1 MFFEDLLGYPLIP
14 ALRAF
19 HFYVPGQNGCS
30 KFKFEVLENRDFF
43 SSFEVGHKGL
53 ICKHDSEIIG
63 FIIFSPINPEAHI
76 LSISVTKKI
85 QSKGV
90 GSLLLQSML
99 DQCAAMKYKKIF
111 LEVRTSNLQAINF
124 YQKFGFSKDAIR
136 DNYYTDNSEDA
147 LLMSLSI

>member
-1 MFFEDLLGYPLIP
+1 MSIDDLKEAYKIE
-14 ALRAF
+14 
-19 HFYVPGQNGCS
+19 C
-30 KFKFEVLENRDFF
+30 EVNPSPWKYETFL

-99 DQCAAMKYKKIF
+99 DQCAAMNYKKIF

-124 YQKFGFSKDAIR
+124 YKKFGFSKDAIR

>member
-1 MFFEDLLGYPLIP
+1 MGIDHLEEAYKIE
-14 ALRAF
+14 
-19 HFYVPGQNGCS
+19 C
-30 KFKFEVLENRDFF
+30 EVNPSPWKYETFL

-53 ICKHDSEIIG
+53 ICKHNSEIIG

-76 LSISVTKKI
+76 LSISVIKKI

-90 GSLLLQSML
+90 GTLLLRSML
-99 DQCAAMKYKKIF
+99 DQCRAMNYKKIF

-124 YQKFGFSKDAIR
+124 YQKFGFIKDAIR

>member
-1 MFFEDLLGYPLIP
+1 MYKVSLMGIDDLKEAYKIE
-14 ALRAF
+14 
-19 HFYVPGQNGCS
+19 C
-30 KFKFEVLENRDFF
+30 EVNPSPWKYETFL

-53 ICKHDSEIIG
+53 ICKHDSKIIG

-90 GSLLLQSML
+90 GALLLQSML
-99 DQCAAMKYKKIF
+99 DQCAAMNYKKIF
-111 LEVRTSNLQAINF
+111 LEVRTSNFQAINF

>member
-1 MFFEDLLGYPLIP
+1 MSIDDLKEAYKIE
-14 ALRAF
+14 
-19 HFYVPGQNGCS
+19 C
-30 KFKFEVLENRDFF
+30 EVNPSPWKYETFL

-99 DQCAAMKYKKIF
+99 DQCAAMNYKKIF

-136 DNYYTDNSEDA
+136 DNYYKDNSEDA

>member
-1 MFFEDLLGYPLIP
+1 MSIDDLKEAYKIE
-14 ALRAF
+14 
-19 HFYVPGQNGCS
+19 C
-30 KFKFEVLENRDFF
+30 EVNPSPWKYETFL

-99 DQCAAMKYKKIF
+99 DQCVAMNYKKIF
-111 LEVRTSNLQAINF
+111 LEVRTSNFQAINF

-136 DNYYTDNSEDA
+136 DNYYKDNSEDA

>member
-1 MFFEDLLGYPLIP
+1 MGIDHLEEAYKIE
-14 ALRAF
+14 
-19 HFYVPGQNGCS
+19 C
-30 KFKFEVLENRDFF
+30 EVNPSPWKYETFL

-53 ICKHDSEIIG
+53 ICKHNSEIIG

-76 LSISVTKKI
+76 LSISVIKKI

-90 GSLLLQSML
+90 GTLLLRSML
-99 DQCAAMKYKKIF
+99 DQCKAMNYKKIF

-124 YQKFGFSKDAIR
+124 YQKFGFIKDAIR

>member
-1 MFFEDLLGYPLIP
+1 MYKVSLMGIDDLKEAYKIE
-14 ALRAF
+14 
-19 HFYVPGQNGCS
+19 C
-30 KFKFEVLENRDFF
+30 EVNPSPWKYETFL

-99 DQCAAMKYKKIF
+99 DQCAAMNYKKIF

-124 YQKFGFSKDAIR
+124 YKKFGFSKDAIR

>member
-1 MFFEDLLGYPLIP
+1 MYKVSLMGVDHLAEAYKIE
-14 ALRAF
+14 
-19 HFYVPGQNGCS
+19 C
-30 KFKFEVLENRDFF
+30 EVNPSPWKYETFL

-53 ICKHDSEIIG
+53 ICKHNSEIIG

-76 LSISVTKKI
+76 LSISVMKKI

-90 GSLLLQSML
+90 GTLLLRSML
-99 DQCAAMKYKKIF
+99 DQCKAMNYKKIF

-124 YQKFGFSKDAIR
+124 YQKFGFIKDAIR

>member
-1 MFFEDLLGYPLIP
+1 MGVDNLEEAYKIE
-14 ALRAF
+14 
-19 HFYVPGQNGCS
+19 C
-30 KFKFEVLENRDFF
+30 EVNPSPWKYETFL

-53 ICKHDSEIIG
+53 ICKHNSEIIG

-76 LSISVTKKI
+76 LSISVMKKI

-90 GSLLLQSML
+90 GTLLLRSML
-99 DQCAAMKYKKIF
+99 DQCKAMNYKKIF

-124 YQKFGFSKDAIR
+124 YQKFGFIKDAIR

>member
-1 MFFEDLLGYPLIP
+1 MSIDDLKEAYKIE
-14 ALRAF
+14 
-19 HFYVPGQNGCS
+19 C
-30 KFKFEVLENRDFF
+30 EVNPSPWKYETFL

-99 DQCAAMKYKKIF
+99 DQCAAMNYKKIF

-136 DNYYTDNSEDA
+136 DDYYTDNSEDA

>member
-1 MFFEDLLGYPLIP
+1 MYKVSLMGIDDLKEAYKIE
-14 ALRAF
+14 
-19 HFYVPGQNGCS
+19 C
-30 KFKFEVLENRDFF
+30 EVNPSPWKYETFL

-99 DQCAAMKYKKIF
+99 DQCAAMNYKKIF
-111 LEVRTSNLQAINF
+111 LEVRISNLQAINF

>member
-1 MFFEDLLGYPLIP
+1 MYKVSLMGIDDLKEAYKIE
-14 ALRAF
+14 
-19 HFYVPGQNGCS
+19 C
-30 KFKFEVLENRDFF
+30 EVNPSPWKYETFL

-53 ICKHDSEIIG
+53 ICKHDSKIIG

-90 GSLLLQSML
+90 GALLLQSML
-99 DQCAAMKYKKIF
+99 DQCAAMNYKKIF
-111 LEVRTSNLQAINF
+111 LEVRTSNFQAINF

-136 DNYYTDNSEDA
+136 DNYYKDNSEDA

>member
-1 MFFEDLLGYPLIP
+1 MGVDHLEEAYKIE
-14 ALRAF
+14 
-19 HFYVPGQNGCS
+19 C
-30 KFKFEVLENRDFF
+30 EVNPSPWKYETFL

-53 ICKHDSEIIG
+53 ICKNNSEIIG

-76 LSISVTKKI
+76 LSISVIKKI

-90 GSLLLQSML
+90 GTLLLRSML
-99 DQCAAMKYKKIF
+99 DQCKAMNYKKIF
-111 LEVRTSNLQAINF
+111 LEVRTSNLQDINF
-124 YQKFGFSKDAIR
+124 YQKFGFINDAIR

>member
-1 MFFEDLLGYPLIP
+1 MYKVSLMGIGHLEEAYKIE
-14 ALRAF
+14 
-19 HFYVPGQNGCS
+19 C
-30 KFKFEVLENRDFF
+30 EVNPSPWKYETFL

-53 ICKHDSEIIG
+53 ICKHNGEIIG
-63 FIIFSPINPEAHI
+63 FIIFSPISPEAHI
-76 LSISVTKKI
+76 LSISVIKKI

-90 GSLLLQSML
+90 GSLLLRSML
-99 DQCAAMKYKKIF
+99 DQCKAMNYKKIF

-124 YQKFGFSKDAIR
+124 YQKFGFIKDAIR

>member
-1 MFFEDLLGYPLIP
+1 MGVDHLEEAYKIE
-14 ALRAF
+14 
-19 HFYVPGQNGCS
+19 C
-30 KFKFEVLENRDFF
+30 EVNPSPWKYETFL

-53 ICKHDSEIIG
+53 ICKPNSEIIG

-76 LSISVTKKI
+76 LSISVIKKI

-90 GSLLLQSML
+90 GTLLLRSML
-99 DQCAAMKYKKIF
+99 DQCKAMNYKKIF

-124 YQKFGFSKDAIR
+124 YQKFGFIKDAIR

>member
-1 MFFEDLLGYPLIP
+1 MYKVSLMSIDDLKEAYKIE
-14 ALRAF
+14 
-19 HFYVPGQNGCS
+19 C
-30 KFKFEVLENRDFF
+30 EVNPSPWKYETFL

-76 LSISVTKKI
+76 LSISVIKKI

-99 DQCAAMKYKKIF
+99 DQCAAMNYKKIF

-136 DNYYTDNSEDA
+136 DNYYSDNSEDA

>member
-1 MFFEDLLGYPLIP
+1 MYKVSLMGIDDLKEAYKIE
-14 ALRAF
+14 
-19 HFYVPGQNGCS
+19 C
-30 KFKFEVLENRDFF
+30 EVNPSPWKYETFL

-53 ICKHDSEIIG
+53 ICKHDSKIIG

-90 GSLLLQSML
+90 GALLLQSML
-99 DQCAAMKYKKIF
+99 DQCAAMNYKKIF
-111 LEVRTSNLQAINF
+111 LEVRISNLQAINF

>member
-1 MFFEDLLGYPLIP
+1 MYKVSLMGIDDLKEAYKIE
-14 ALRAF
+14 
-19 HFYVPGQNGCS
+19 C
-30 KFKFEVLENRDFF
+30 EVNPSPWKYETFL

-90 GSLLLQSML
+90 GALLLQSML
-99 DQCAAMKYKKIF
+99 DQCAAMNYKKIF
-111 LEVRTSNLQAINF
+111 LEVRISNLQAINF
-124 YQKFGFSKDAIR
+124 YQKLGFSKDAIR